1 MLVPSGYWAT
11 YCIVFL
17 ARGVAV
23 FLNAL
28 SLVLHNVIKFETNE
42 LSFVRIFYFIE
53 VLEKLK
59 KKKYVRISLRKGS
72 SFCDRLIRL
81 NFQAIYR
88 TYF

>member
-28 SLVLHNVIKFETNE
+28 PLVLHNVIKFETNE
-42 LSFVRIFYFIE
+42 LSFVLIFYFIE

-59 KKKYVRISLRKGS
+59 KKKKMCALHSERVLHFVIDLYV
-72 SFCDRLIRL
+72 
-81 NFQAIYR
+81 
-88 TYF
+88 

>member
-28 SLVLHNVIKFETNE
+28 PLVLHNVIKFETNE
-42 LSFVRIFYFIE
+42 LSFVLIFYFIE

-59 KKKYVRISLRKGS
+59 QKYVRISLRKGS

>member
-1 MLVPSGYWAT
+1 MVPSGYWAT
-11 YCIVFL
+11 FCIVFL

-28 SLVLHNVIKFETNE
+28 PLVLHNVIKFETNE
-42 LSFVRIFYFIE
+42 LSFVLIFYFIE
-53 VLEKLK
+53 VLEKL

-72 SFCDRLIRL
+72 SFCDRLVRL

>member
-28 SLVLHNVIKFETNE
+28 PLVLHNVIKFETNE
-42 LSFVRIFYFIE
+42 LSFVLIFYFIE

-59 KKKYVRISLRKGS
+59 QKYVRISLRKGS
-72 SFCDRLIRL
+72 SFGVRLIRL

>member
-17 ARGVAV
+17 PRGVAV

-28 SLVLHNVIKFETNE
+28 PLVLHNVIKFETNE
-42 LSFVRIFYFIE
+42 LSFVLIFYFIE

-59 KKKYVRISLRKGS
+59 KKNVRITLRKGS